1 MSNSLSYSYHTL
13 PNTPFGI
20 RTDGKKSSG
29 GFVNDSNNETEV
41 NDIAVLYMDGKS
53 KFFRYTTDSEIGKNW
68 DKINT
73 YKIICGQQLNKNKTV
88 ISSLAA
94 LKPKQ
99 VCSSSYGVIF
109 YSNDFGSICNA
120 YKYVKTKIFRFL
132 VSIAIETVSTIS
144 ASRFAFVPDQDF
156 TSSSDI
162 DWSQSVED
170 IDKQLYKKYNLTPDE
185 IAYIEKTIKPM
196 T

>member
-1 MSNSLSYSYHTL
+1 MNG
-13 PNTPFGI
+13 NF
-20 RTDGKKSSG
+20 
-29 GFVNDSNNETEV
+29 
-41 NDIAVLYMDGKS
+41 

-88 ISSLAA
+88 MSSIAG

-109 YSNDFGSICNA
+109 YSDDMRRAGNA
-120 YKYVKTKIFRFL
+120 YKYAKTKLFRFL
-132 VSIAIETVSTIS
+132 VFIAIETVSTIS

-156 TSSSDI
+156 SSSSDI
-162 DWSQSVED
+162 DWSQSISN
-170 IDKQLYKKYNLTPDE
+170 IDQQLYKKYKLTDE
-185 IAYIEKTIKPM
+185 EIDYIEKTIKSM
-196 T
+196 